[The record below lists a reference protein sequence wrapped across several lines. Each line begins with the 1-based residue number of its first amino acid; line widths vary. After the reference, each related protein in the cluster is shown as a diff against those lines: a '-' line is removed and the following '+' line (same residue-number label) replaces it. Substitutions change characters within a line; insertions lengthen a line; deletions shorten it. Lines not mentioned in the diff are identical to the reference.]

1 MGKTSLSRL
10 FYLKPVG
17 RWIGREAPGGAGG
30 GAVGGY
36 PPQGG
41 IQQPGL
47 SAAPQAEPQALGFSA
62 GLSAA
67 PQAEP
72 QAEAGPDSIVS
83 LHPNRLESAIF
94 LSSLGFL
101 SGGFVPRLQVY
112 CSTGFGGKKVRTI
125 LLLSHLA
132 VTMEADAGRWE
143 TGKGGLD
150 GKCILDYNQSV
161 TFNLKLPF

>member
-1 MGKTSLSRL
+1 MA
-10 FYLKPVG
+10 G
-17 RWIGREAPGGAGG
+17 RPPAAPGAVRRAVTRRGG
-30 GAVGGY
+30 GN
-36 PPQGG
+36 
-41 IQQPGL
+41 QQPGFVGR
-47 SAAPQAEPQALGFSA
+47 AAGA
-62 GLSAA
+62 GLLGRLVSRAA
-67 PQAEP
+67 GRT
-72 QAEAGPDSIVS
+72 AGAGLLSGLVS
-83 LHPNRLESAIF
+83 CAAGRTAGRCGAGLDRFAPSEQVGKCHF
-94 LSSLGFL
+94 MSSLGFL